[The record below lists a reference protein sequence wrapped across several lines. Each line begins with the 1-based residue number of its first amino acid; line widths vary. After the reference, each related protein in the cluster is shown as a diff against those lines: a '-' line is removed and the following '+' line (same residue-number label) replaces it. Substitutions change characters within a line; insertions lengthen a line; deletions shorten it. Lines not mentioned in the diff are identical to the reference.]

1 MNYPRSETK
10 VIIGALRILVNDIQ
24 SEDGVANAC
33 IAEAAMRLEELQNRI
48 KQLEF
53 EKKGLQGLIDGQ
65 AVVIKE
71 LEDKLE
77 QVKFALEVESH
88 DNNYN
93 KDRYKAIAQEMA
105 FALNLTKDCLPMDT
119 WVREGAYNHIIQA
132 LAKFKEIKDELP
144 KK

>member
-1 MNYPRSETK
+1 MGGDK
-10 VIIGALRILVNDIQ
+10 VMVFDLHNALKDDEIKQ
-24 SEDGVANAC
+24 
-33 IAEAAMRLEELQNRI
+33 LQDRI

-105 FALNLTKDCLPMDT
+105 EALKLIRDAGQEITEVIAEK
-119 WVREGAYNHIIQA
+119 A
-132 LAKFKEIKDELP
+132 LAKWEEMRE
-144 KK
+144 